1 MPATR
6 DPRPVVV
13 VATQN
18 AGKVSEIE
26 AILTGTGLR
35 FGSLTDF
42 QPVAFLPEG
51 GDYTAN
57 AEAKARSVARQLGVF
72 AVADDS
78 GLEVD
83 ALSGAPGPYSA
94 RFGGPD
100 LDDAARVRKLLEALD
115 GVDDAARGARF
126 VCVAALSTPAGE
138 TASYRGEC
146 AGRIL
151 RRERGRGGFGYDP
164 VFQLIGQGETMAE
177 LPAGEKNRVSHR
189 AQAFLCLAPE
199 LERRI
204 AHA

>member
-26 AILTGTGLR
+26 AILTGSGLR

-42 QPVAFLPEG
+42 QPVAFPPEG
-51 GDYTAN
+51 GDYAAN

-126 VCVAALSTPAGE
+126 VCVAVTVVVGSVTNLF
-138 TASYRGEC
+138 
-146 AGRIL
+146 
-151 RRERGRGGFGYDP
+151 REREGIWVQAIAISWSGGS
-164 VFQLIGQGETMAE
+164 VNIVIT
-177 LPAGEKNRVSHR
+177 
-189 AQAFLCLAPE
+189 
-199 LERRI
+199 
-204 AHA
+204 